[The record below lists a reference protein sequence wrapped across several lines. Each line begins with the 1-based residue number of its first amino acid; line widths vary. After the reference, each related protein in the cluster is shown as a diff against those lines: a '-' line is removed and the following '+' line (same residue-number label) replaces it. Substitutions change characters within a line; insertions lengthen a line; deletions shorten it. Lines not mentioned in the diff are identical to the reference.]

1 MTVGTCLA
9 SLFRDVCM
17 QWTIEANGPHGEDD
31 EDRDH
36 RPTDWNIHFFDF
48 LGVLA
53 VNLSNEQLVSM
64 FLEPMSRFRDEPF
77 YDAIGAF
84 LRGFDRATV
93 ATDTR
98 DPENPAAVRSL
109 VADRIRRGWG
119 FKRLTREKI
128 WSAET
133 HLGDALNAL
142 FYQPSNWANRNQ
154 QPHIPR
160 RWEGLLET
168 MPTLTALVTEAPA
181 SGWLV
186 YLFLN
191 LVESFPCA
199 ALLPF
204 VVHATGA
211 WCSVYGADTNFWLE
225 RWIGARVC
233 AWIEKTLDADDA
245 AAAVLIEVQDELTRC
260 LDILVRSG
268 VAQARETEERIQ
280 KPIVR

>member
-9 SLFRDVCM
+9 SLLRDVCM

-154 QPHIPR
+154 QPHIAR
-160 RWEGLLET
+160 RWDGFNTARPPEAFGYPVDRGMYIPIERDEALREACAGLI
-168 MPTLTALVTEAPA
+168 
-181 SGWLV
+181 S
-186 YLFLN
+186 
-191 LVESFPCA
+191 
-199 ALLPF
+199 
-204 VVHATGA
+204 
-211 WCSVYGADTNFWLE
+211 
-225 RWIGARVC
+225 
-233 AWIEKTLDADDA
+233 KTLPTTC
-245 AAAVLIEVQDELTRC
+245 TRK
-260 LDILVRSG
+260 
-268 VAQARETEERIQ
+268 A
-280 KPIVR
+280 P

>member
-9 SLFRDVCM
+9 SLLRDVCM
-17 QWTIEANGPHGEDD
+17 QWTIEAHGPHGEDD

-84 LRGFDRATV
+84 LRGFDRAAV

-119 FKRLTREKI
+119 FKRLTREKSGRRKLI
-128 WSAET
+128 WAMRLT
-133 HLGDALNAL
+133 HYFRGHRTICSKLHAKPPEAGT
-142 FYQPSNWANRNQ
+142 
-154 QPHIPR
+154 R
-160 RWEGLLET
+160 REHR
-168 MPTLTALVTEAPA
+168 V
-181 SGWLV
+181 
-186 YLFLN
+186 
-191 LVESFPCA
+191 A
-199 ALLPF
+199 AGTPP
-204 VVHATGA
+204 
-211 WCSVYGADTNFWLE
+211 
-225 RWIGARVC
+225 
-233 AWIEKTLDADDA
+233 
-245 AAAVLIEVQDELTRC
+245 
-260 LDILVRSG
+260 G
-268 VAQARETEERIQ
+268 V
-280 KPIVR
+280 